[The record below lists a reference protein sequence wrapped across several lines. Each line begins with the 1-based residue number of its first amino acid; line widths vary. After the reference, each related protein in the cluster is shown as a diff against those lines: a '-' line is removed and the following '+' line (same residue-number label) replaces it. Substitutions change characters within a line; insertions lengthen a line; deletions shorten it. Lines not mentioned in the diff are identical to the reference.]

1 MPEKSSNSVK
11 VVFADKDKVLRQLK
25 DYAGKLKRTSPQVQK
40 VGLFGSYA
48 TDTFG
53 PASDVDLLII
63 LRASSKRFLDRIP
76 DYIPE
81 NLALSCDVFPYTGE
95 EIEKMKRDGNLW
107 IHHLLKEV
115 VWL

>member
-1 MPEKSSNSVK
+1 MLEKSSNSAK
-11 VVFADKDKVLRQLK
+11 VVFADKNKVLRQLK
-25 DYAGKLKRTSPQVQK
+25 HYVRKLGQASPEVEK

-63 LRASSKRFLDRIP
+63 LRKSSKRFLDRIP
-76 DYIPE
+76 EYLPD
-81 NLALSCDVFPYTGE
+81 NLSISCDVFPYTND
-95 EIEKMKRDGNLW
+95 EIEKMKQENTPW
-107 IHHLLKEV
+107 IRHLLEEV

>member
-1 MPEKSSNSVK
+1 MLEKSSNFVK
-11 VVFADKDKVLRQLK
+11 VIFADKKKVLRQLK
-25 DYAGKLKRTSPQVQK
+25 DCAKKLKQNSPEIEK

-63 LRASSKRFLDRIP
+63 LRRSSKRFLDRIP
-76 DYIPE
+76 DYLPE
-81 NLALSCDVFPYTGE
+81 NLSVSCDVFPYTNR
-95 EIEKMKRDGNLW
+95 EIEKMRQESAPW
-107 IHHLLKEV
+107 ICNVLKEV

>member
-1 MPEKSSNSVK
+1 MLEKSSNSVK
-11 VVFADKDKVLRQLK
+11 VVFADKNKVLRQLK
-25 DYAGKLKRTSPQVQK
+25 HYAGKLKRTSPEVEK

-63 LRASSKRFLDRIP
+63 LRQSSKRFLDRIP
-76 DYIPE
+76 DYLPE
-81 NLALSCDVFPYTGE
+81 NLDVSCDCFPYTGG
-95 EIEKMKRDGNLW
+95 EIEKMKQDGNLW
-107 IHHLLKEV
+107 IRHILKEV

>member
-1 MPEKSSNSVK
+1 MPEKSLNSVK

-25 DYAGKLKRTSPQVQK
+25 DYARKLKRSRPEVEK

-48 TDTFG
+48 TEAFG

-63 LRASSKRFLDRIP
+63 LRKSSKRFLDRIP
-76 DYIPE
+76 DFIPDE
-81 NLALSCDVFPYTGE
+81 LCVSCDCFPYTSE
-95 EIEKMKRDGNLW
+95 EIEKMKQQCNPW
-107 IHHLLKEV
+107 IRHVLKEV

>member
-1 MPEKSSNSVK
+1 
-11 VVFADKDKVLRQLK
+11 VFADKNKVLRGLK
-25 DYAGKLKRTSPQVQK
+25 DYAKKLKQNRPEIEK

-63 LRASSKRFLDRIP
+63 LRKSSKHFLDRIP
-76 DYIPE
+76 DYLPE
-81 NLALSCDVFPYTGE
+81 ELCVSCDVFPYTNN
-95 EIEKMKRDGNLW
+95 EIEKMKREHSLW
-107 IHHLLKEV
+107 LRHILKEV

>member
-1 MPEKSSNSVK
+1 VK
-11 VVFADKDKVLRQLK
+11 VAFANKSKVLRQVK
-25 DYAGKLKRTSPQVQK
+25 DYARKLKRSSPEVEK

-63 LRASSKRFLDRIP
+63 LKRSSKRFLDRIP
-76 DYIPE
+76 DYIPD
-81 NLALSCDVFPYTGE
+81 NLSVGCDCFPYTTE
-95 EIEKMKRDGNLW
+95 EISKMKQDGNPW
-107 IHHLLKEV
+107 IRHVFKEV